1 MIFNLYSRVK
11 LRLGDEEHVFDR
23 SRLMY
28 SEVVEIQRVTEMSYA
43 EWERELG
50 RFSITAVGAL
60 LHVLRKRADLPSD
73 FATMQFNVADLA
85 VTPLHDDGT
94 EFTAGE
100 VTADVLKRVDEA
112 RGNGPVPTSATGG
125 AVAPESLPGATTI
138 TSLSSPPVTGSVPGS
153 STSGSPGVISRSSRR
168 TRTAS

>member
-50 RFSITAVGAL
+50 RFSITAVAAL
-60 LHVLRKRADLPSD
+60 LHVLRKRAEMPSD

-94 EFTAGE
+94 EFTPGE
-100 VTADVLKRVDEA
+100 VTADVLNRVDEA
-112 RGNGPVPTSATGG
+112 RGNGGGPARPTGG
-125 AVAPESLPGATTI
+125 GRGPEGPPGGWSPTN
-138 TSLSSPPVTGSVPGS
+138 TSS
-153 STSGSPGVISRSSRR
+153 
-168 TRTAS
+168 